1 MDAEKSKKLQ
11 QYAIVLN
18 EQATQEEKNGRAEE
32 ATKLYLKLVDVFLV
46 LAAEAQDHNTWQ
58 QYIRQAEAYQARIRD
73 LNKDGGGSQTVVPQK
88 REVPN
93 PPQEIGSGNSDSS
106 QKPSPLKKMFR
117 PFQKNEDTG
126 ESQQK
131 TATPRQALQQ
141 QPQSAVASP
150 VSPRISAAESTVPA
164 EVYQRVVSENKI
176 LRDKINAYSKESE
189 EKIASLQNQKRDLE
203 ARVSEMVPR
212 SDYDAMQAE
221 FANMVP
227 RTEYNRLRS
236 ELLSSVP
243 KEHYDDLIN
252 RIAEMVPK
260 KVYLDAERKIME
272 LEDAIRNSVPKKVM
286 DDIASEVSLL
296 GLLSEIPMEKGQE
309 EEQQQQQTVQLES

>member
-11 QYAIVLN
+11 QYAVVLN
-18 EQATQEEKNGRAEE
+18 EQAAQEEKNGRAEE

-46 LAAEAQDHNTWQ
+46 LAAEAQDHNAWQ
-58 QYIRQAEAYQARIRD
+58 QYIRQAEAYQARVRD
-73 LNKDGGGSQTVVPQK
+73 LNKDGGASQTVAPPK

-93 PPQEIGSGNSDSS
+93 QLQEGGSGNADSS

-117 PFQKNEDTG
+117 PFQRTEDTA
-126 ESQQK
+126 ESLPRP
-131 TATPRQALQQ
+131 TSSRQAPQQ
-141 QPQSAVASP
+141 QPQPALGSP
-150 VSPRISAAESTVPA
+150 VSPRLTAAESAVPA

-189 EKIASLQNQKRDLE
+189 EKIASLQNQKGDLE

-212 SDYDAMQAE
+212 ADYDAMQAE

-236 ELLSSVP
+236 ELLNSVP
-243 KEHYDDLIN
+243 KEHYDDLLN

-272 LEDAIRNSVPKKVM
+272 LEDTIRNSVPEKVM

-309 EEQQQQQTVQLES
+309 EEQQQQTVQLES